1 MLTKKLFFDTNNCR
15 SLFLTLLKGFFFLL
29 LTTSNSLLP
38 AQNYKFEHLTIADG
52 LPENSAFSMIQDHL
66 GFLWIGTQKGLVR
79 YDGHDMVV
87 YQPDSKDSTSL
98 YGKHV
103 TALHEDRLGNL
114 WVGTLEGLNYF
125 DRANESFTLYDFVLK
140 DSTKFSSKKIVLIHE
155 DKKGNVWVIRRAGG
169 SSGLLHKLDKKT
181 GAFRQYFQESE
192 NSIPDNLIYFLW
204 NKFAAPNLSVFRV
217 APPFY
222 EDSKGTIWMGT
233 YGGGL
238 KRYNTQT
245 DSFIPY
251 VHEPDNPNS
260 ISNDSIVSIFEDKA
274 GQLWIG
280 TVNGIN
286 SLDKDRKQFT
296 RYQHDPDN
304 IHSLASNLARVVWED
319 KRGLLWVST
328 SKGTDRLDPKTGQF
342 THFLHGSKY
351 KNSLRFQLSFP
362 IHEEENGTL
371 WLLSFRP
378 GRNIVNLHRY
388 TPSTNTFIRF
398 KAQSNA
404 KEGIERG
411 ISLISHFVD
420 RTGILY
426 LGSWRGGLNSLD
438 LSSRKFD
445 AYYPE
450 EGLNFLSFKPDQLT
464 LKTAAK
470 KSIKLRNEL
479 LVAVDQ
485 HGLLWVKDINK
496 NTKLACL
503 ETALKDSNGFWW
515 ASVPG
520 IGALLRLDFSSQEYT
535 RFFVDPNDEN
545 SLYNNEIYQIIEDTN
560 HQIWMVSSWG
570 GGLNR
575 FISLK
580 EGFKRYN
587 NKGDTSTLINDSV
600 ITLIED
606 KQGLFWLATDGHGI
620 STFDPQTEKS
630 NLVSKEY
637 TVNWTLYEDSQQRF
651 WAGTFAD
658 GLVQIDK
665 SNGNILKQYTTKD
678 GLSNNSVHAIIED
691 NNGNLWIRT
700 EHGLSKFNPE
710 TETFKNFYEE
720 DGLNV
725 NWTNDIRL
733 FHKSPSGEFFIQMG
747 YGKPL
752 NRFFPE
758 KVIDDL
764 FPPQIVFTDFQIMN
778 NDQEEELQSPL
789 KQDITVTNEI
799 ELSHFQNDVTFTFRA
814 LHYSRPEENTYAYK
828 LEPYDTKWRYV
839 GTNNTASYTNID
851 PGDYTFRVKAANYDG
866 VWNEEGISMQLM
878 INPPWWQTNL
888 AYTIFVLAFLGLLY
902 SLYRF
907 QLNRR
912 LAAAETSRLKELD
925 SFKTKLYT
933 NITHEF
939 RTPLTV
945 ILGMVEQIKKKPE
958 EAAKLIKRNGQN
970 LLNLVNQM
978 LDLSKLESGNLK
990 LDLIQA
996 DIVSFLLYVAE
1007 SFQSLAESKDIRLM
1021 AYAETDKLQMDYD
1034 EEKLKQ
1040 VISNLLSNAVKFTT
1054 PNGKVVL
1061 HIAEVEAEKGD
1072 DLTKKLQ
1079 IKIKDNGVGIPADK
1093 LPNIFDRFYQVDD
1106 SSIRKGEGTGIGL
1119 ALTKELVKLM
1129 NGEISVSS
1137 EEGKGSEFKI
1147 LLPITNKA
1155 PMVTKSYKREPAVLT
1170 ESIPKESKIKESPA
1184 ISLIDSNG
1192 DQPIL
1197 LIIEDN
1203 PDVITYIKTCL
1214 EEEYTIEMATNGQEG
1229 IDKALEL
1236 VPDIIISDVMMPEKD
1251 GYEVCAALKTDERTS
1266 HIPIVLLTAKATTE
1280 DKIAGL
1286 TQGADAYLTK
1296 PFNKEELLVRLE
1308 KLISLRKHLQERY
1321 SHFNF
1326 EKNNKESVPSK
1337 EALFLSKIHELVEGN
1352 ISDDSFGIPQLCRG
1366 LGMSRSQIYRKLI
1379 ALTGK
1384 STSHYI
1390 NYIRLHKAQELL
1402 KSSDLNVSEVAYD
1415 VGFTDPSYFTRLF
1428 TKEFGYPPS
1437 EVKD

>member
-1 MLTKKLFFDTNNCR
+1 MVFYRL
-15 SLFLTLLKGFFFLL
+15 SLYLLALASPPKI
-29 LTTSNSLLP
+29 TSLNT
-38 AQNYKFEHLTIADG
+38 LTIADG
-52 LPENSAFSMIQDHL
+52 LPENSALSMIQDHL

-87 YQPDSKDSTSL
+87 YQPDPEDSTSL
-98 YGKHV
+98 YGKHI
-103 TALHEDRLGNL
+103 TALHEDHLGNL
-114 WVGTLEGLNYF
+114 WVGTMDGLNYF
-125 DRANESFTLYDFVLK
+125 DRATESFAQYDYVSK
-140 DSTKFSSKKIVLIHE
+140 DSTTSLSRKVVLIHE
-155 DKKGNVWVIRRAGG
+155 DKKGNIWVISRWGDSG
-169 SSGLLHKLDKKT
+169 GLLHKLDKKT
-181 GAFRQYFQESE
+181 GEFMHYFQESD
-192 NSIPDNLIYFLW
+192 NSAPDNLIYFLW
-204 NKFAAPNLSVFRV
+204 NRFTAANLPVFKV

-238 KRYNTQT
+238 KKYDIET
-245 DSFIPY
+245 DSFIPEI
-251 VHEPDNPNS
+251 HEPDNPSS
-260 ISNDSIVSIFEDKA
+260 ISNDTIVSIFEDRA

-280 TVNGIN
+280 TVHGIN
-286 SLDKDRKQFT
+286 KLDKDRKQFT
-296 RYQHDPDN
+296 RYLHDPDN
-304 IHSLASNLARVVWED
+304 VHSLASNLARVVWED
-319 KRGLLWVST
+319 QRGLLWVNT

-342 THFLHGSKY
+342 TNFKHSVNNQFLRHP
-351 KNSLRFQLSFP
+351 LSFP
-362 IHEEENGTL
+362 IHEEENGNL
-371 WLLSFRP
+371 WLLSFSS
-378 GRNIVNLHRY
+378 GKYIYNLHRY

-398 KAQSNA
+398 KAEA
-404 KEGIERG
+404 YVKEGLDRG
-411 ISLISHFVD
+411 ISLISHYVD

-426 LGSWRGGLNSLD
+426 LGSWRSGLNILD
-438 LSSRKFD
+438 LSSRKLD
-445 AYYPE
+445 YYFPE
-450 EGLNFLSFKPDQLT
+450 EDLNFLSFEPDQFT
-464 LKTAAK
+464 MNTASK
-470 KSIKLRNEL
+470 KSIKPTKEL
-479 LVAVDQ
+479 LAAVDE
-485 HGLLWVKDINK
+485 HGLLWVKGING
-496 NTKLACL
+496 NGKLACL
-503 ETALKDSNGFWW
+503 ETAFKDSNGFWW
-515 ASVPG
+515 VSNAASPG
-520 IGALLRLDFSSQEYT
+520 PLFRLNFSTNQFT
-535 RFFVDPNDEN
+535 QFFVDPNDKRC
-545 SLYNNEIYQIIEDTN
+545 LYNTEIFQIIEDASR
-560 HQIWMVSSWG
+560 QIWIVSSWG
-570 GGLNR
+570 GGLNH
-575 FISLK
+575 FISVN

-587 NKGDTSTLINDSV
+587 NEGDTSTLINDSV

-606 KQGLFWLATDGHGI
+606 KQGLFWLASDGHGI

-630 NLVSKEY
+630 SLVSKKY

-651 WAGTFAD
+651 WTGTFAD

-665 SNGNILKQYTTKD
+665 SNGNVLKKYTTKE
-678 GLSNNSVHAIIED
+678 GLCNNAVFNIIED
-691 NNGNLWIRT
+691 GIGNLWITT
-700 EHGLSKFNPE
+700 EHGLSRFNPNM
-710 TETFKNFYEE
+710 ETFKNFYEE
-720 DGLNV
+720 DGLIANY
-725 NWTNDIRL
+725 IYPLRA
-733 FHKSPSGEFFIQMG
+733 FHIAPSGELFIRHKN
-747 YGKPL
+747 GKAL

-758 KVIDDL
+758 EVIDDP
-764 FPPQIVFTDFQIMN
+764 FPPQIVFTDFKIIN
-778 NDQEEELQSPL
+778 NDQEEEIQSPL
-789 KQDITVTNEI
+789 KQDITVSKEI
-799 ELSHFQNDVTFTFRA
+799 QLSHFQNDVTFTFRA

-828 LEPYDTKWRYV
+828 LEPYDSEWRYV

-878 INPPWWQTNL
+878 ISPPWWKTNL
-888 AYTIFVLAFLGLLY
+888 AYAIFTIGFLALLY
-902 SLYRF
+902 SIYRF

-1007 SFQSLAESKDIRLM
+1007 SFQSLAESKNIRLM
-1021 AYAETDKLQMDYD
+1021 AYAETDELQMDYD

-1040 VISNLLSNAVKFTT
+1040 IISNLLSNAVKFTT

-1061 HIAEVEAEKGD
+1061 HIAKVETEKGD
-1072 DLTKKLQ
+1072 NITNKLQ
-1079 IKIKDNGVGIPADK
+1079 IKVKDNGVGIPAEK

-1129 NGEISVSS
+1129 DGEISVSS
-1137 EEGKGSEFKI
+1137 EPGKGSEFKL
-1147 LLPITNKA
+1147 LLPITNNAQK
-1155 PMVTKSYKREPAVLT
+1155 VFKSYKREPAVLT
-1170 ESIPKESKIKESPA
+1170 GSIPKENKIKKSNTS
-1184 ISLIDSNG
+1184 SLIGNQG
-1192 DQPIL
+1192 EQPIL

-1214 EEEYTIEMATNGQEG
+1214 EEAYSIEMATNGQEG

-1251 GYEVCAALKTDERTS
+1251 GYEVCAALKKDERTS

-1280 DKIAGL
+1280 DKITGL

-1308 KLISLRKHLQERY
+1308 KLVELRKLLQERY
-1321 SHFNF
+1321 SYFNF
-1326 EKNNKESVPSK
+1326 EKTKNTDTPSK
-1337 EALFLSKIHELVEGN
+1337 EDLFLSKIHELVEEN
-1352 ISDDSFGIPQLCRG
+1352 ISDDSFGISQLCRG
-1366 LGMSRSQIYRKLI
+1366 IGMSRSQIYRKLI

-1390 NYIRLHKAQELL
+1390 NYIRLQKAQELL

-1415 VGFTDPSYFTRLF
+1415 VGFTDPAYFSRLF
-1428 TKEFGYPPS
+1428 AKEFGYPPS
-1437 EVKD
+1437 EMKD